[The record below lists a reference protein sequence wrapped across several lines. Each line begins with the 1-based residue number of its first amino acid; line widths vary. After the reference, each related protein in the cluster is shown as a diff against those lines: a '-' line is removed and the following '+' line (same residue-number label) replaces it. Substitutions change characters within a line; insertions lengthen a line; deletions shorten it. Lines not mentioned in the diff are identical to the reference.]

1 MNFKAAFTLAMIRMF
16 GNIQVFWTQP
26 LFFIL
31 WGSTHYEIKGVET
44 RQILGLLQPG
54 DILLRRYDRYL
65 SRWFIPGFYK
75 HAAIASSQN
84 SIVHA
89 TTYGIF
95 EEDILTFARADE
107 VAILRIKDLKPGEAQ
122 AAVDLA
128 REQVG
133 KPYDFLFK
141 NKKKDKRFC
150 CTTLVAYSYVDRFPE
165 LKKDSKPISPDDYFQ
180 EHMQVVHDSR
190 QYREEHP

>member
-1 MNFKAAFTLAMIRMF
+1 MNFKAFLTMAMIRLL
-16 GNIQVFWTQP
+16 GNVQCFTFQP
-26 LFFIL
+26 LFFVFF
-31 WGSTHYEIKGVET
+31 GSTHYKIKGPEMRRVMEN
-44 RQILGLLQPG
+44 LQPG

-95 EEDILTFARADE
+95 EEDILTFTRADE
-107 VAILRIKDLKPGEAQ
+107 VAVLRIKDLKPGEAQ
-122 AAVDLA
+122 AAVDVA
-128 REQVG
+128 RAQVG

-141 NKKKDKRFC
+141 NKTKDKRFC
-150 CTTLVAYSYVDRFPE
+150 CTTLVSFCFSDRFEE
-165 LKKDSKPISPDDYFQ
+165 LKKRRSNIVPDDYFHQ
-180 EHMQVVHDSR
+180 GLQVIHDSR
-190 QYREEHP
+190 QYREEHT